1 MPVVINVGTFRC
13 LAAEAA
19 SHVNVSE
26 VVSSTRTIFSKRN
39 LAYGFNVG
47 NFTSIPSNG
56 HIVDSDL
63 VDAPVFAP
71 TFQTAASFAF

>member
-1 MPVVINVGTFRC
+1 MPVVINVGVFRC

-26 VVSSTRTIFSKRN
+26 VVSATRTIFSKRN

-47 NFTSIPSNG
+47 NFTSVPSSG
-56 HIVDSDL
+56 QVFDMDVI
-63 VDAPVFAP
+63 DAPVFAP
-71 TFQTAASFAF
+71 TVQTATSFAF